1 VTVAD
6 TTIVRVT
13 GRRVLAVGGAPA
25 LEAEVHLH
33 CGASGRA
40 VVPIGSAR
48 GRTAHC
54 GVHEIASVVD
64 AALHGLDARR
74 HDDVDASLTRLNTY
88 SPTRVGTEVLAA
100 CSIGALRAAA
110 EAAGQPLYRYLQP
123 EAARVPLV
131 MATVFECGAP
141 ATELGRLSV
150 LPLTATGAEEALD
163 ACAAIHAAALLRE
176 SSAHGAK
183 SDTRVPVFQDD
194 ERGLELLI
202 AAIER
207 AGFVPGGEIAIAAE
221 LNAGRV
227 ERINSASPSAADAS
241 RHGRRGELLASWIE
255 RFPIVAL
262 EDRFAA
268 DERAPAE
275 SRSRA
280 GFGSLLRVGAFAA
293 HDAEADPSCNRQA
306 HRLRGAIVA
315 APEQAGTASEVLAA
329 FDAARRAGWDTA
341 VAADVAGTEDG
352 AAVHLA
358 VGWGAGILKLG
369 SVADAASAARW
380 NELLR
385 IDSALR
391 PGASHARILA
401 AARRVH

>member
-1 VTVAD
+1 M
-6 TTIVRVT
+6 T
-13 GRRVLAVGGAPA
+13 GRRALAVGGTPA
-25 LEAEVHLH
+25 LEAEIHLRG
-33 CGASGRA
+33 GASGRA
-40 VVPIGSAR
+40 VAPVAAGR
-48 GRTAHC
+48 GRTAHA

-88 SPTRVGTEVLAA
+88 SPTRVGAEVLAA

-123 EAARVPLV
+123 DTGRMPLV
-131 MATVFECGAP
+131 VATVLASGAP
-141 ATELGRLSV
+141 ATELGQLSV
-150 LPLTATGAEEALD
+150 LPLTAISAEEALD
-163 ACAAIHAAALLRE
+163 ACAAIHSAALRE
-176 SSAHGAK
+176 SPSHRAANDAG
-183 SDTRVPVFQDD
+183 VPLFQDD
-194 ERGLELLI
+194 ERGLELLT

-221 LNAGRV
+221 LNPGTAGRV
-227 ERINSASPSAADAS
+227 DPADRSAGGAGRTS
-241 RHGRRGELLASWIE
+241 RRGERLARWIE
-255 RFPIVAL
+255 RFPIVVL

-268 DERAPAE
+268 GECPTTE
-275 SRSRA
+275 STSRT
-280 GFGSLLRVGAFAA
+280 GFGSLLRVGTLAGR
-293 HDAEADPSCNRQA
+293 DGETDSPGDWQVR
-306 HRLRGAIVA
+306 RLRGAIIVT
-315 APEQAGTASEVLAA
+315 PEQAGTASEVLTA
-329 FDAARRAGWDTA
+329 FDTARRAGWDTA
-341 VAADVAGTEDG
+341 VAADASGTDDA

-385 IDSALR
+385 IDGALR
-391 PGASHARILA
+391 PGASHARMLA